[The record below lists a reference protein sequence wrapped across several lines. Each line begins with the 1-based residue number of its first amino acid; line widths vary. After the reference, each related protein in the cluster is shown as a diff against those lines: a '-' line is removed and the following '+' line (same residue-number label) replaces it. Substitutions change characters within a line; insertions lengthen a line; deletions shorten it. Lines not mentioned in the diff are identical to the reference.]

1 MTKLETMIGFAAKS
15 GQLISGSTA
24 VEVAI
29 KKGQVYLVICAGDL
43 SARTIKNFNHL
54 CELKQ
59 IPFYCYGSC
68 SDLGHW
74 IGKPGRGVIGIR
86 SNHFA
91 ATVRSLF
98 TDGGDS
104 Q

>member
-1 MTKLETMIGFAAKS
+1 MTKLQTMIGFAAKS
-15 GQLISGSTA
+15 RQLISGSTT
-24 VEVAI
+24 VEFAI
-29 KKGQVYLVICAGDL
+29 KKGQVRLVICAQDL
-43 SARTIKNFNHL
+43 SVKTIQHFQHL
-54 CELKQ
+54 CETRG
-59 IPFYCYGSC
+59 ISFYSYGSC
-68 SDLGHW
+68 SDLGQW
-74 IGKPGRGVIGIR
+74 IGKPGRGVIGII

>member
-1 MTKLETMIGFAAKS
+1 MTKLQSIIGFAAKS
-15 GQLISGSTA
+15 RQLISGSTT

-29 KKGQVYLVICAGDL
+29 KKGQVHLVICAEDL
-43 SARTIKNFNHL
+43 SIKTIHNFKRL
-54 CELKQ
+54 CETKK
-59 IPFYCYGSC
+59 ISFYCYGSC

-74 IGKPGRGVIGIR
+74 IGKPGRGVIGIV